1 MAERASKLRP
11 GVYVPVVTP
20 FKPDGSEDVD
30 LPVFKIN
37 IARLAKAGCGLVL
50 MGTLGEGNLLERE
63 ERTAL
68 IRAAKEVLV
77 QEGLAETV
85 PIIAGINGDSL
96 RQCKIYAKDAA
107 QAGADAV

>member
-1 MAERASKLRP
+1 MAIRGSKLRP

-20 FKPDGSEDVD
+20 FKPDGTEEID

-37 IARLAKAGCGLVL
+37 ITRLAKAGCGLVL
-50 MGTLGEGNLLERE
+50 MGTLGEGNLLDKE
-63 ERTAL
+63 ERLTL
-68 IRAAKEVLV
+68 IRTAKEVLV
-77 QEGLAETV
+77 EEGLADTV

-107 QAGADAV
+107 EAGADAV